1 MDPFFRQGYVSP
13 HTDRNWTEV
22 RWGEVQQ
29 RCTRGRYK
37 PATEFITQDLWHQ
50 APKEVE
56 IETKTGERGR
66 TAIVLRTWDD
76 YNYSET
82 RRAWLRA
89 LITETALHS
98 DGDYEVFFLVNVK
111 NNDIRLDQDKN
122 AYEQAL
128 RQFVP
133 EEFRDVAFLYNT
145 RVLESWYPKVEEH
158 GAQDQMYQALQIF
171 SHKFPHFTH
180 IWQLEMDLRLTSH
193 VHTTLEST
201 VAFARAQPRRNL
213 WERNGRFYIPELY
226 NGSYEAFAAA
236 VDADIGDT
244 GVWGPVPTKDF
255 EPYGPQPPSRSK
267 TDWGINEDADLVSL
281 MPMID
286 PVGTDWIYEDKV
298 YGFADGAATPRR
310 AAFVSMTRASGHLL
324 RLVSKAQRERG
335 QWVVSE
341 ATLETFALLHGLKAV
356 TVPHPIAFEDS
367 VTAGAADAD
376 INHGPPHSKAGG
388 RAPSMSYT
396 TKGFIPGPWFHASY
410 WFAADEAPNYWQQ
423 YLEGKCMPPML
434 LHPVKDE

>member
-1 MDPFFRQGYVSP
+1 M
-13 HTDRNWTEV
+13 
-22 RWGEVQQ
+22 
-29 RCTRGRYK
+29 
-37 PATEFITQDLWHQ
+37 
-50 APKEVE
+50 E

-66 TAIVLRTWDD
+66 TAVVLRTWDD

-98 DGDYEVFFLVNVK
+98 GGDYEVFFLVNVK

-128 RQFVP
+128 REFVP
-133 EEFRDVAFLYNT
+133 EEFRDMAFLYNT

-171 SHKFPHFTH
+171 SHKFPHFAH

-201 VAFARAQPRRNL
+201 VAFTRAQPCRNL

-236 VDADIGDT
+236 VDADIGNT
-244 GVWGPVPTKDF
+244 GVWGPAPTKI
-255 EPYGPQPPSRSK
+255 S
-267 TDWGINEDADLVSL
+267 NH
-281 MPMID
+281 

-310 AAFVSMTRASGHLL
+310 AAFVSMTRASGRLL
-324 RLVSKAQRERG
+324 RLISKVQRERG

-367 VTAGAADAD
+367 VTTEAADAD
-376 INHGPPHSKAGG
+376 INHGPPHNKAGG

-396 TKGFIPGPWFHASY
+396 TKGFTPGPWFRASY

-434 LHPVKDE
+434 LHPAKDE